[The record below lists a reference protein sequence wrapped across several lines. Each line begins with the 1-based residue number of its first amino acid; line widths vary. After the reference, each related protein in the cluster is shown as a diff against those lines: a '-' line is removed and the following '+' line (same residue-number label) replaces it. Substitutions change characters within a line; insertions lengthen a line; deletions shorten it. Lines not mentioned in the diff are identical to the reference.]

1 MILSL
6 MILNSCQAKRWLV
19 AVIFIAVF
27 FNTAAAQNTVFALF
41 KPDRKKADEYFDRKD
56 YKQALTLYLTVNEKD
71 HDDELEYKIA
81 RCYHYLNRPQA
92 AAAHYKFLSDKEKL
106 FKSDDMFI
114 YAECLSEL
122 GQYDNAIAFY
132 NSYLKTADNDPLVK
146 KKIWRLKNRSFL
158 YEDSIHFSVRPLTI
172 NTEFAEIAPSVKG
185 DSLIF
190 VSNRKRASMI
200 EQTDENNSS
209 FYRLYSAGIKKD
221 TSNSEIINLYEKPT
235 LFCKG
240 LNSKFHEG
248 PAAFYNHN
256 TSMVYAATGATSEKD
271 RSKRTLQLYFA
282 KYINGSWRNVEPF
295 VFNNKEYSF
304 TDPWIDNEGTKLYF
318 TSDMR
323 GGNGGKDIYRSFL
336 INGKWSKPVNLG
348 EEINTAGDESF
359 PFIQN
364 NTLYFTSNGHAGLGG
379 LDIFK
384 SYFTENSFNE
394 VLNMGYPINTNA
406 DDFAF
411 TLIQDGVDGFLTS
424 NRKGQDDVYEIS
436 IDLQQYPFVIDGLL
450 KYKTDSWL
458 DSSDIRLLP
467 NAQLFLIDNLRNLTV
482 ATTTADANGVFSIS
496 IPYFSQY
503 LIKVVGKRK
512 EEDSFVS
519 LDLSKRK
526 KAGNKYEIVIVR
538 NVFNSVENG
547 EEGAK

>member
-1 MILSL
+1 VVMFF
-6 MILNSCQAKRWLV
+6 
-19 AVIFIAVF
+19 IFL
-27 FNTAAAQNTVFALF
+27 FNTVAAQDTVFTLF
-41 KPDRKKADEYFDRKD
+41 KPDRKQADEYFDHKD
-56 YKQALTLYLTVNEKD
+56 YKQALRLYLTINKKN
-71 HDDELEYKIA
+71 HDDELEYRIA
-81 RCYHYLNRPQA
+81 RCYHYLNQPQA
-92 AAAHYKFLSDKEKL
+92 AVAYYQLLSDKEQL
-106 FKSDDMFI
+106 FQPDDIFI

-122 GQYDNAIAFY
+122 GRYDNAIALY
-132 NSYLKTADNDPLVK
+132 NRYLKTTDSDPLVV

-158 YEDSIHFSVRPLTI
+158 YEDSIHFSVRPITI

-185 DSLIF
+185 DSLVF
-190 VSNRKRASMI
+190 VSNYKRSSVV
-200 EQTDENNSS
+200 EQTDGNNSA

-221 TSNSEIINLYEKPT
+221 TSNSEIINVYGKPK
-235 LFCKG
+235 LFGKG

-248 PAAFYNHN
+248 PAAFYNNN
-256 TSMVYAATGATSEKD
+256 TCMVYAATGETSEKE

-282 KYINGSWRNVEPF
+282 KFINGRWKNVEPF

-304 TDPWIDNEGTKLYF
+304 TDPWINNEGTRLYF
-318 TSDMR
+318 SSDMR
-323 GGNGGKDIYRSFL
+323 GGNGGKDLYRSIL
-336 INGKWSKPVNLG
+336 MNEKWSKPVNLG
-348 EEINTAGDESF
+348 AEINTAGDESF

-384 SYFTENSFNE
+384 SYFVGDSFDE

-411 TLIQDGVDGFLTS
+411 TLIQDGVDGFLAS
-424 NRKGQDDVYEIS
+424 DRKGQDDIYEIS

-450 KYKTDSWL
+450 RYKTDSWL
-458 DSSDIRLLP
+458 DSNNIKVLP
-467 NAQLFLIDNLRNLTV
+467 NAQLFLIDNLRNVTV
-482 ATTTADANGVFSIS
+482 AATTADANGVFSIS

-503 LIKVVGKRK
+503 LIKVLGKRK

-547 EEGAK
+547 EEGGK